1 MLNNII
7 INVIVMPSK
16 WQQIFDGN
24 LMMIFQGNNI
34 FAAFTFHQQAVSE
47 IINDQ
52 LIDYLNNQSF

>member
-16 WQQIFDGN
+16 RPQIFDGN
-24 LMMIFQGNNI
+24 LMMTFHRNNT
-34 FAAFTFHQQAVSE
+34 FVAFTFHQLAE